1 MFSKEDRP
9 MTIEDREYLF
19 DQAAK
24 LSDVLNEETIELFGM
39 LEKIED
45 RVAISRRINKLENDG
60 DIIFHEA
67 ADRLHECVQDPE
79 KRINIFQ
86 MIRHIEECVDMVDE
100 LSMTI
105 VRYNTRTVSPGIKSS
120 VNAISGC
127 VKKEMHLLN
136 LMRTYE
142 PENKELFIRAIN
154 EFDAFKVDFYK
165 MYDMLIFGLF
175 SQAHDTVDI
184 IRCKAIY
191 DSVKDIFKAFEVS
204 ADDCYKY
211 MMARE
216 NDVDVFKEDK

>member
-1 MFSKEDRP
+1 
-9 MTIEDREYLF
+9 MTNEDREYLF
-19 DQAAK
+19 DQAQL
-24 LSDVLNEETIELFGM
+24 LSETLNEECVELLGM

-45 RVAISRRINKLENDG
+45 RVAISRRINKLEDDG
-60 DIIFHEA
+60 DHVFHA
-67 ADRLHECVQDPE
+67 FADKLHQVEQDPE
-79 KRINIFQ
+79 RRIAIFQ
-86 MIRHIEECVDMVDE
+86 MARHIEDCIDMVDE

-105 VRYNTRTVSPGIKSS
+105 VRYNTRTVNPGMKAS
-120 VNAISGC
+120 VNAIAGC

-136 LMRTYE
+136 ILRTYD
-142 PENKELFIRAIN
+142 PENKELFLRAIN

-191 DSVKDIFKAFEVS
+191 DAVKDIFKAFEVC

-211 MMARE
+211 VMARS
-216 NDVDVFKEDK
+216 NDSDIWAVDKK

>member
-1 MFSKEDRP
+1 

-19 DQAAK
+19 DHAQQ
-24 LSDVLNEETIELFGM
+24 LSEILNEECVELLGM

-45 RVAISRRINKLENDG
+45 RVAISKRINKLEDDG
-60 DIIFHEA
+60 DHIFHA
-67 ADRLHECVQDPE
+67 FADRLHQVEPDTE
-79 KRINIFQ
+79 KRMTIFQ
-86 MIRHIEECVDMVDE
+86 MARHIEDCIDMVDE
-100 LSMTI
+100 LTMTI
-105 VRYNTRTVSPGIKSS
+105 VRYNTRTVNPGMKAS
-120 VNAISGC
+120 VNAIAGC

-136 LMRTYE
+136 ILRTYE
-142 PENKELFIRAIN
+142 PENKELFLRAIN

-191 DSVKDIFKAFEVS
+191 DAVKDIFKAFEVS

-211 MMARE
+211 VMARS
-216 NDVDVFKEDK
+216 NDSDIWAVDKT

>member
-1 MFSKEDRP
+1 

-19 DQAAK
+19 DHAQQ
-24 LSDVLNEETIELFGM
+24 LSEILNEECVELLGM

-45 RVAISRRINKLENDG
+45 RVAISKRINKLEDDG
-60 DIIFHEA
+60 DHIFHA
-67 ADRLHECVQDPE
+67 FADRLHQVEPDTE
-79 KRINIFQ
+79 KRMTIFQ
-86 MIRHIEECVDMVDE
+86 MASHIEDCIDMVDE

-105 VRYNTRTVSPGIKSS
+105 VRYNTRTVNPGMKAS
-120 VNAISGC
+120 VNAIAGC

-136 LMRTYE
+136 ILRTYE
-142 PENKELFIRAIN
+142 PENKELFLRAIN

-191 DSVKDIFKAFEVS
+191 DAVKDIFKAFEVS

-211 MMARE
+211 VMARS
-216 NDVDVFKEDK
+216 NDSDIWAVDKT

>member
-1 MFSKEDRP
+1 

-19 DQAAK
+19 AQAQK
-24 LSDVLNEETIELFGM
+24 LSEILNEECVELLGM

-45 RVAISRRINKLENDG
+45 RVAISRKINKLEDDG
-60 DIIFHEA
+60 DHVFHA
-67 ADRLHECVQDPE
+67 FADRLHSVEQDPE
-79 KRINIFQ
+79 KRMYVFQ
-86 MIRHIEECVDMVDE
+86 MARHIEECVDMIDE

-105 VRYNTRTVSPGIKSS
+105 VRYNTRTVNPGMKAS
-120 VNAISGC
+120 VNAIAGC

-136 LMRTYE
+136 IMRTYE
-142 PENKELFIRAIN
+142 PEHKDMFIRAIN

-191 DSVKDIFKAFEVS
+191 DAVKDIFKAFEVS
-204 ADDCYKY
+204 ADDCYKFI
-211 MMARE
+211 MASKHGSYFFETKR
-216 NDVDVFKEDK
+216 

>member
-1 MFSKEDRP
+1 
-9 MTIEDREYLF
+9 MTVEDREYLF
-19 DQAAK
+19 DQAQQ
-24 LSDVLNEETIELFGM
+24 LSEILNEECVELLGM

-45 RVAISRRINKLENDG
+45 RVAISRRINKLEDDG
-60 DIIFHEA
+60 DHVFHA
-67 ADRLHECVQDPE
+67 FADRLHEVEQDPE
-79 KRINIFQ
+79 KRMYIFQ
-86 MIRHIEECVDMVDE
+86 MARHIEECVDMIDE

-105 VRYNTRTVSPGIKSS
+105 VRYNTRTVNPGMKAS
-120 VNAISGC
+120 VNAIAGC

-136 LMRTYE
+136 IMRTYE
-142 PENKELFIRAIN
+142 PEHKDMFIRAIN

-211 MMARE
+211 IMARD
-216 NDVDVFKEDK
+216 NAIDVFAEDK

>member
-1 MFSKEDRP
+1 
-9 MTIEDREYLF
+9 MTIEDRDYLF
-19 DQAAK
+19 DQAQR
-24 LSDVLNEETIELFGM
+24 LSEILNEECVELLGM

-45 RVAISRRINKLENDG
+45 RVAISRRINKLEDAG
-60 DIIFHEA
+60 DHVFHEF
-67 ADRLHECVQDPE
+67 ADRLHSVEPDPE
-79 KRINIFQ
+79 RRMTIFQ
-86 MIRHIEECVDMVDE
+86 MARHIEDCVDMLDE

-105 VRYNTRTVSPGIKSS
+105 VRYNTRTVSPGIKAS
-120 VNAISGC
+120 VNAIAGC

-142 PENKELFIRAIN
+142 PEKQELFIRAIN

-191 DSVKDIFKAFEVS
+191 DAVKDIFKAFEVS

-211 MMARE
+211 MMAR
-216 NDVDVFKEDK
+216 NNSDTDVLKADE

>member
-1 MFSKEDRP
+1 
-9 MTIEDREYLF
+9 MTSEDREYLF
-19 DQAAK
+19 DQAQQ
-24 LSDVLNEETIELFGM
+24 LSEILNEECVELMGM

-45 RVAISRRINKLENDG
+45 RVAISRQINKLED
-60 DIIFHEA
+60 DADHVFHA
-67 ADRLHECVQDPE
+67 FADKLHAVEQNPDQ
-79 KRINIFQ
+79 RSTIFQ
-86 MIRHIEECVDMVDE
+86 MAKHIEDCIDMVDE

-105 VRYNTRTVSPGIKSS
+105 VRYNTRTVNPGMKASI
-120 VNAISGC
+120 NAIAGC

-142 PENKELFIRAIN
+142 PGKQELFIRAIN

-165 MYDMLIFGLF
+165 MYDMLIYGLF

-191 DSVKDIFKAFEVS
+191 DAVKNIFKAFEES

-211 MMARE
+211 VMAR
-216 NDVDVFKEDK
+216 NNS

>member
-1 MFSKEDRP
+1 
-9 MTIEDREYLF
+9 MTNEDREYLF
-19 DQAAK
+19 DQVQL
-24 LSDVLNEETIELFGM
+24 LSETLNEECVELLGM

-45 RVAISRRINKLENDG
+45 RVAISRRINKLEDDG
-60 DIIFHEA
+60 DHVFHA
-67 ADRLHECVQDPE
+67 FADKLHQVEQDPE
-79 KRINIFQ
+79 RRIAIFQ
-86 MIRHIEECVDMVDE
+86 MARHIEDCIDMVDE

-105 VRYNTRTVSPGIKSS
+105 VRYNTRTVNPGMKAS
-120 VNAISGC
+120 VNAIAGC

-136 LMRTYE
+136 ILRTYD
-142 PENKELFIRAIN
+142 PENKELFLRAIN

-191 DSVKDIFKAFEVS
+191 DAVKDIFKAFEVC

-211 MMARE
+211 VMARS
-216 NDVDVFKEDK
+216 NDSDIWAVDKK

>member
-1 MFSKEDRP
+1 

-19 DQAAK
+19 DHAQQ
-24 LSDVLNEETIELFGM
+24 LSEILNEECVELLGM

-45 RVAISRRINKLENDG
+45 RVAISKRINKLEDDG
-60 DIIFHEA
+60 DHIFHA
-67 ADRLHECVQDPE
+67 FADRLHQVEQDIE
-79 KRINIFQ
+79 KRMTIFQ
-86 MIRHIEECVDMVDE
+86 MARHIEDCIDMVDE

-105 VRYNTRTVSPGIKSS
+105 VRYNTRTVNPGMKAS
-120 VNAISGC
+120 VNAIAGC

-136 LMRTYE
+136 ILRTYE
-142 PENKELFIRAIN
+142 PENKELFLRAIN

-191 DSVKDIFKAFEVS
+191 DAVKDIFKAFEVS

-211 MMARE
+211 VMARS
-216 NDVDVFKEDK
+216 NDSDIWAVDKK

>member
-1 MFSKEDRP
+1 MNN
-9 MTIEDREYLF
+9 EDREYLF
-19 DQAAK
+19 DHAQQ
-24 LSDVLNEETIELFGM
+24 LSEILNEECVELLGM

-45 RVAISRRINKLENDG
+45 RVAISRRINKLEDDG
-60 DIIFHEA
+60 DHIFHA
-67 ADRLHECVQDPE
+67 FSDKLHQVEQDPE
-79 KRINIFQ
+79 KRITIFQ
-86 MIRHIEECVDMVDE
+86 MARHIEDCIDMVDE

-105 VRYNTRTVSPGIKSS
+105 VRYNTRTVNPGMKAS
-120 VNAISGC
+120 VNAIAGC

-136 LMRTYE
+136 ILRTYE
-142 PENKELFIRAIN
+142 PENKELFLRAIN

-191 DSVKDIFKAFEVS
+191 DAVKDIFKAFEVS

-211 MMARE
+211 VMARS
-216 NDVDVFKEDK
+216 NDTDVWAVDNK

>member
-1 MFSKEDRP
+1 

-19 DQAAK
+19 DHAQQ
-24 LSDVLNEETIELFGM
+24 LSEILNEECVELLGM

-45 RVAISRRINKLENDG
+45 RVAISRRINKLEDDG
-60 DIIFHEA
+60 DHIFHA
-67 ADRLHECVQDPE
+67 FADRLHQVEPDTE
-79 KRINIFQ
+79 KRMTIFQ
-86 MIRHIEECVDMVDE
+86 MARHIEDCIDMVDE

-105 VRYNTRTVSPGIKSS
+105 VRYNTRTVNPGMKAS
-120 VNAISGC
+120 VNAIAGC

-136 LMRTYE
+136 ILRTYE
-142 PENKELFIRAIN
+142 PENKELFLRAIN

-191 DSVKDIFKAFEVS
+191 DAVKDIFKAFEVS

-211 MMARE
+211 VMARS
-216 NDVDVFKEDK
+216 NDSDIWAVDK

>member
-1 MFSKEDRP
+1 
-9 MTIEDREYLF
+9 MTLEDREYLF

-24 LSDVLNEETIELFGM
+24 LSDILNEETIELLGM

-45 RVAISRRINKLENDG
+45 RVAISRRINKLEDDG
-60 DIIFHEA
+60 DHVFHA
-67 ADRLHECVQDPE
+67 FGDRLHQVEPDVE
-79 KRINIFQ
+79 KRMTIFS
-86 MIRHIEECVDMVDE
+86 MARHIEDCVDMVDE

-105 VRYNTRTVSPGIKSS
+105 VRYNTRTVSPGMKAS
-120 VNAISGC
+120 VNAIAGC

-136 LMRTYE
+136 IMRTYE
-142 PENKELFIRAIN
+142 PENKELFLRAIN

-191 DSVKDIFKAFEVS
+191 DAVKDIFKAFEVS

-211 MMARE
+211 IMARS
-216 NDVDVFKEDK
+216 NDTDMWAVD

>member
-1 MFSKEDRP
+1 MNN
-9 MTIEDREYLF
+9 EDREYLF
-19 DQAAK
+19 DHAQQ
-24 LSDVLNEETIELFGM
+24 LSEILNEECVELLGM

-45 RVAISRRINKLENDG
+45 RVAISKRINKLEDDG
-60 DIIFHEA
+60 DHIFHA
-67 ADRLHECVQDPE
+67 FADRLHQVEPDTE
-79 KRINIFQ
+79 KRMTIFQ
-86 MIRHIEECVDMVDE
+86 MARHIEDCIDMVDE

-105 VRYNTRTVSPGIKSS
+105 VRYNTRTVNPGMKAS
-120 VNAISGC
+120 VNAIAGC

-136 LMRTYE
+136 ILRTYE
-142 PENKELFIRAIN
+142 PENKELFLRAIN

-191 DSVKDIFKAFEVS
+191 DAVKDIFKAFEVS

-211 MMARE
+211 VMARS
-216 NDVDVFKEDK
+216 NDSDIWAVDKT

>member
-1 MFSKEDRP
+1 MNN
-9 MTIEDREYLF
+9 EDREYLF
-19 DQAAK
+19 DQAQK
-24 LSDVLNEETIELFGM
+24 LSEILNEECVELLGM

-45 RVAISRRINKLENDG
+45 RVAISRRINKLEDDG
-60 DIIFHEA
+60 DHIFHA
-67 ADRLHECVQDPE
+67 FADRLHAVEPDTE
-79 KRINIFQ
+79 KRITIFQ
-86 MIRHIEECVDMVDE
+86 MARHIEDCVDMLDE

-105 VRYNTRTVSPGIKSS
+105 VRYNTRTVSTGMKASI
-120 VNAISGC
+120 NAIAGC

-136 LMRTYE
+136 VLRTYE
-142 PENKELFIRAIN
+142 PDKQEMFVRAIN

-191 DSVKDIFKAFEVS
+191 DAVKDIFKAFEVS

-211 MMARE
+211 VMAR
-216 NDVDVFKEDK
+216 NNNGSDVF

>member
-1 MFSKEDRP
+1 

-19 DQAAK
+19 DQAQR
-24 LSDVLNEETIELFGM
+24 LSEVLNEETVELMGM

-45 RVAISRRINKLENDG
+45 RVAISRRINKLEYEG
-60 DIIFHEA
+60 DVIFHEF
-67 ADRLHECVQDPE
+67 ADRLHECVQDTE
-79 KRINIFQ
+79 RRMSIFQ
-86 MIRHIEECVDMVDE
+86 MIRHIEDCVDMVDE

-105 VRYNTRTVSPGIKSS
+105 VRYNTRTVSAGIKSS
-120 VNAISGC
+120 VNAILGC
-127 VKKEMHLLN
+127 AKKEMYLLN

-142 PENKELFIRAIN
+142 PENKELFIKAIN

-211 MMARE
+211 IMARE
-216 NDVDVFKEDK
+216 NDIDVFAQDT

>member
-1 MFSKEDRP
+1 MNN
-9 MTIEDREYLF
+9 EDREYLF
-19 DQAAK
+19 DHAQQ
-24 LSDVLNEETIELFGM
+24 LSEILNEECTELLGM

-45 RVAISRRINKLENDG
+45 RVAISRRINKLEDDG
-60 DIIFHEA
+60 DHVFHA
-67 ADRLHECVQDPE
+67 FADKLHQVEQDPE

-86 MIRHIEECVDMVDE
+86 MARHIEECIDMVDE

-105 VRYNTRTVSPGIKSS
+105 VRYNTRTVNPGMKAS
-120 VNAISGC
+120 VNAIAGYT
-127 VKKEMHLLN
+127 VL
-136 LMRTYE
+136 TTTD
-142 PENKELFIRAIN
+142 NKELFTKAIN

-191 DSVKDIFKAFEVS
+191 DAVKDIFKAFEVC

-211 MMARE
+211 VMARS
-216 NDVDVFKEDK
+216 NDSDVWAVDNK

>member
-1 MFSKEDRP
+1 
-9 MTIEDREYLF
+9 MTGEDREYLF
-19 DQAAK
+19 DQAQQ
-24 LSDVLNEETIELFGM
+24 LSELLNEECVELLGM

-45 RVAISRRINKLENDG
+45 RVAISRRINKLEDDG
-60 DIIFHEA
+60 DHVFHA
-67 ADRLHECVQDPE
+67 FGDRLHQVEPDPE
-79 KRINIFQ
+79 RRMTIFS
-86 MIRHIEECVDMVDE
+86 MARHIEDCVDMVDE

-105 VRYNTRTVSPGIKSS
+105 VRYNTRTVNPGMKAS
-120 VNAISGC
+120 VNAIAGC

-136 LMRTYE
+136 IMRTYE
-142 PENKELFIRAIN
+142 PENKEMFIRAIN

-191 DSVKDIFKAFEVS
+191 DAVKDIFKAFEVS

-211 MMARE
+211 IMARS
-216 NDVDVFKEDK
+216 NDSDMWAVDK

>member
-1 MFSKEDRP
+1 

-19 DQAAK
+19 DHAQQ
-24 LSDVLNEETIELFGM
+24 LSEILNEECVELLGM

-45 RVAISRRINKLENDG
+45 RVAISKRINKLEDDG
-60 DIIFHEA
+60 DHIFHA
-67 ADRLHECVQDPE
+67 FADRLHQVEQDTE
-79 KRINIFQ
+79 KRMTIFQ
-86 MIRHIEECVDMVDE
+86 MARHIEDCIDMVDE

-105 VRYNTRTVSPGIKSS
+105 VRYNTRTVNPGMKAS
-120 VNAISGC
+120 VNAIAGC

-136 LMRTYE
+136 ILRTYE
-142 PENKELFIRAIN
+142 PENKELFLRAIN

-191 DSVKDIFKAFEVS
+191 DAVKDIFKAFEVS

-211 MMARE
+211 VMARS
-216 NDVDVFKEDK
+216 NDSDIWAVDKT

>member
-1 MFSKEDRP
+1 MNKEDR
-9 MTIEDREYLF
+9 EFLF
-19 DQAAK
+19 DHAQK
-24 LSDVLNEETIELFGM
+24 LSEILNEECVELLGM

-45 RVAISRRINKLENDG
+45 RVAISRRINKLEDDG
-60 DIIFHEA
+60 DHVFHA
-67 ADRLHECVQDPE
+67 FGDKLHQVEPDVE
-79 KRINIFQ
+79 KRMTIFS
-86 MIRHIEECVDMVDE
+86 MTRHIEDCIDMVDE

-105 VRYNTRTVSPGIKSS
+105 VRYNTRTVSPGMKAS
-120 VNAISGC
+120 VNAIAGC

-136 LMRTYE
+136 IMRTYD
-142 PENKELFIRAIN
+142 PEKKELFLRAIN

-191 DSVKDIFKAFEVS
+191 DAVKDIFKAFEVS

-211 MMARE
+211 IMARS
-216 NDVDVFKEDK
+216 NDTDMWAVD

>member
-1 MFSKEDRP
+1 

-19 DQAAK
+19 DHAQQ
-24 LSDVLNEETIELFGM
+24 LSEILNEDCVELLGM

-45 RVAISRRINKLENDG
+45 RVAISKRINKLEDDG
-60 DIIFHEA
+60 DHIFHA
-67 ADRLHECVQDPE
+67 FADRLHQVEPDSE
-79 KRINIFQ
+79 KRMTIFQ
-86 MIRHIEECVDMVDE
+86 MARHIEDCIDMVDE

-105 VRYNTRTVSPGIKSS
+105 VRYNTRTVNPGMKAS
-120 VNAISGC
+120 VNAIAGC

-136 LMRTYE
+136 ILRTYE
-142 PENKELFIRAIN
+142 PENKELFLRAIN

-191 DSVKDIFKAFEVS
+191 DAVKDIFKAFEVS

-211 MMARE
+211 VMARS
-216 NDVDVFKEDK
+216 NDSDIWAVDKK

>member
-1 MFSKEDRP
+1 

-19 DQAAK
+19 DQAEK
-24 LSDVLNEETIELFGM
+24 LSEILNEETNELMGM

-45 RVAISRRINKLENDG
+45 RAAISRRINKLEYEG
-60 DIIFHEA
+60 DIVFHETS
-67 ADRLHECVQDPE
+67 DRLHECVQDPE
-79 KRINIFQ
+79 KRMDIFK
-86 MIRHIEECVDMVDE
+86 MIRHIEDCVDLVDE
-100 LSMTI
+100 LGMAI
-105 VRYNTRTVSPGIKSS
+105 VRYNTRTVSPGMKSS
-120 VNAISGC
+120 VNALSGC

-142 PENKELFIRAIN
+142 PEKKEMFTKAVT
-154 EFDAFKVDFYK
+154 EFDAVKVDFYK

-191 DSVKDIFKAFEVS
+191 DSVKDIFHAFEVS

-211 MMARE
+211 VQTYE
-216 NDVDVFKEDK
+216 STFTDNK

>member
-1 MFSKEDRP
+1 

-19 DQAAK
+19 DHAQQ
-24 LSDVLNEETIELFGM
+24 LSEILNEECVELLGM

-45 RVAISRRINKLENDG
+45 RVAISKRINKLEDDG
-60 DIIFHEA
+60 DHIFHA
-67 ADRLHECVQDPE
+67 FADRLHQVEQDTE
-79 KRINIFQ
+79 KRMTIFQ
-86 MIRHIEECVDMVDE
+86 MARHIEDCIDMVDE

-105 VRYNTRTVSPGIKSS
+105 VRYNTRTVNPGMKAS
-120 VNAISGC
+120 VNAIAGC

-136 LMRTYE
+136 ILRTYE
-142 PENKELFIRAIN
+142 PENKELFLRAIN

-191 DSVKDIFKAFEVS
+191 DAVKDIFKAFEVS

-211 MMARE
+211 VMARS
-216 NDVDVFKEDK
+216 NDSDIWAVDK

>member
-1 MFSKEDRP
+1 

-24 LSDVLNEETIELFGM
+24 LSDILNEETIELLGM

-45 RVAISRRINKLENDG
+45 RVAISRKINKLEAEG
-60 DIIFHEA
+60 DIVFHEF
-67 ADRLHECVQDPE
+67 ADRLHVCVQDPE
-79 KRINIFQ
+79 RRIAIFQ
-86 MIRHIEECVDMVDE
+86 IIRHIEDCVDMVDE

-105 VRYNTRTVSPGIKSS
+105 VRYNTRTVSPGMKSS

-142 PENKELFIRAIN
+142 PDNKELFIKAIN

-184 IRCKAIY
+184 IRCKSIY

-216 NDVDVFKEDK
+216 NAIDIFAQDKA

>member
-1 MFSKEDRP
+1 MNN
-9 MTIEDREYLF
+9 EDREYLF
-19 DQAAK
+19 DHAQQ
-24 LSDVLNEETIELFGM
+24 LSEILNEECVELLGM

-45 RVAISRRINKLENDG
+45 RVAISKRINKLEDDG
-60 DIIFHEA
+60 DHIFHA
-67 ADRLHECVQDPE
+67 FADRLHQVEPDTE
-79 KRINIFQ
+79 KRMTIFQ
-86 MIRHIEECVDMVDE
+86 MARHIEDCIDMVDE

-105 VRYNTRTVSPGIKSS
+105 VRYNTRTVNPGMKAS
-120 VNAISGC
+120 VNAIAGC

-136 LMRTYE
+136 ILRTYD
-142 PENKELFIRAIN
+142 PENKELFLRAIN

-191 DSVKDIFKAFEVS
+191 DAVKDIFKAFEVS

-211 MMARE
+211 VMARS
-216 NDVDVFKEDK
+216 NDSDIWAVDK

>member
-1 MFSKEDRP
+1 
-9 MTIEDREYLF
+9 MTGEDREYLF
-19 DQAAK
+19 DQAQQ
-24 LSDVLNEETIELFGM
+24 LSELLNEECIELLGM

-45 RVAISRRINKLENDG
+45 RVAISRRINKLEDEA
-60 DIIFHEA
+60 DHVFHA
-67 ADRLHECVQDPE
+67 FADRLHEVESDIE
-79 KRINIFQ
+79 KRNYIFK
-86 MIRHIEECVDMVDE
+86 MARHIEECIDMIDE

-105 VRYNTRTVSPGIKSS
+105 VRYNTRTVNQGMKAS
-120 VNAISGC
+120 VNAIAGC
-127 VKKEMHLLN
+127 AKKEIHLLN

-142 PENKELFIRAIN
+142 PEKQELFVRAIN

-191 DSVKDIFKAFEVS
+191 DACKDIFKAFEVS

-211 MMARE
+211 MRTRNSSGSDFLTE
-216 NDVDVFKEDK
+216 TK

>member
-1 MFSKEDRP
+1 
-9 MTIEDREYLF
+9 MTIEEREYLF
-19 DQAAK
+19 DHAQQ
-24 LSDVLNEETIELFGM
+24 LSEILNEECVELLGM

-45 RVAISRRINKLENDG
+45 RVAISRRINKLEDDG
-60 DIIFHEA
+60 DHIFHA
-67 ADRLHECVQDPE
+67 FADKLHQVEPDTE
-79 KRINIFQ
+79 KRMNIFQ
-86 MIRHIEECVDMVDE
+86 MARHIEDCIDMVDE

-105 VRYNTRTVSPGIKSS
+105 VRYNTRTVNPGMKAS
-120 VNAISGC
+120 VNAIAGC

-136 LMRTYE
+136 ILRTYE
-142 PENKELFIRAIN
+142 PENKELFLRAIN

-191 DSVKDIFKAFEVS
+191 DAVKDIFKAFEVS

-211 MMARE
+211 VMARS
-216 NDVDVFKEDK
+216 NDSDIWAVDKK

>member
-1 MFSKEDRP
+1 MNN
-9 MTIEDREYLF
+9 EDREYLF
-19 DQAAK
+19 DHAQQ
-24 LSDVLNEETIELFGM
+24 LSEILNEECVELLGM

-45 RVAISRRINKLENDG
+45 RVAISRRINKLEDDG
-60 DIIFHEA
+60 DHIFHA
-67 ADRLHECVQDPE
+67 FADRLHQVEPDTE
-79 KRINIFQ
+79 KRMTIFQ
-86 MIRHIEECVDMVDE
+86 MARHIEDCIDMVDE

-105 VRYNTRTVSPGIKSS
+105 VRYNTRTVNPGMKAS
-120 VNAISGC
+120 VNAIAGC

-136 LMRTYE
+136 ILRTYE
-142 PENKELFIRAIN
+142 TENKELFLRAIN

-191 DSVKDIFKAFEVS
+191 DAVKDIFKAFEVS

-211 MMARE
+211 VMARS
-216 NDVDVFKEDK
+216 NDSDIWAVDK